1 MSAMGAGFPHVKRS
15 EQEIV
20 ALRGPAPAPL
30 APRPRSTPPLVAP
43 PISQSQQGHGTQ
55 VAVNDDS
62 GVVWQPPAVTLSLD
76 KTANSDMV
84 IEIDQSEGEDA
95 RNEMI
100 MRRLFGEA
108 RLATEDVA
116 ANVLPVNDGLTDGLT
131 NGLTESSAD
140 ELPK

>member
-1 MSAMGAGFPHVKRS
+1 MSAMGAGFPHAKRS
-15 EQEIV
+15 EQEVV

-43 PISQSQQGHGTQ
+43 SAAQPHQGVGVQ
-55 VAVNDDS
+55 VAVDDET

-76 KTANSDMV
+76 KAANADMV

-100 MRRLFGEA
+100 MRRLFGEV
-108 RLATEDVA
+108 RLATEHGTT
-116 ANVLPVNDGLTDGLT
+116 NVSPVNDGLTDGLT
-131 NGLTESSAD
+131 DQTS
-140 ELPK
+140 K